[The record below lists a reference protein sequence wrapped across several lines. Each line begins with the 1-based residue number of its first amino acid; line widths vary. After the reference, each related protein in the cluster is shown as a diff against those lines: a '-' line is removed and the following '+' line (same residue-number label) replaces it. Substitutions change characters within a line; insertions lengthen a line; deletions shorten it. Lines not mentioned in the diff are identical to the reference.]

1 MKNGDSD
8 CGVKMESEEEEDF
21 EEIIDDDIEE
31 AEVEANDGDTNAKTE
46 KEGDFPGLGR
56 SATMG
61 TLEQPIVKFYFTAPC
76 PEQGLDKVI
85 PFLFVVSS
93 QRLRLDYIVFVGERA
108 KEHFRLTRIP
118 VRREILCL
126 QPLWKGIHLDG

>member
-31 AEVEANDGDTNAKTE
+31 AEVEANDGDTNAKNE

-61 TLEQPIVKFYFTAPC
+61 TLEQPIVKFYFTVPC
-76 PEQGLDKVI
+76 PELGLDKVMI
-85 PFLFVVSS
+85 FFVSS
-93 QRLRLDYIVFVGERA
+93 QMDRMGLDY
-108 KEHFRLTRIP
+108 L
-118 VRREILCL
+118 
-126 QPLWKGIHLDG
+126 